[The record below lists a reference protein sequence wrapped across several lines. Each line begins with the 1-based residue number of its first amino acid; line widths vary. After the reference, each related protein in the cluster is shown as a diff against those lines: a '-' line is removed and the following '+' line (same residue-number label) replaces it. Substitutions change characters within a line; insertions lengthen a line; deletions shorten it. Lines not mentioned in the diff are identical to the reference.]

1 MGENHNN
8 DGAELARLRARIA
21 ELEDRDVLAR
31 LGKIEAQLARFMTF
45 ADLGAEVTGLEVE
58 ALFAKVEERLA
69 AIEAGLQPGFF
80 AKAA

>member
-31 LGKIEAQLARFMTF
+31 LGKIEAQLATLM
-45 ADLGAEVTGLEVE
+45 
-58 ALFAKVEERLA
+58 A
-69 AIEAGLQPGFF
+69 ALQPGFF